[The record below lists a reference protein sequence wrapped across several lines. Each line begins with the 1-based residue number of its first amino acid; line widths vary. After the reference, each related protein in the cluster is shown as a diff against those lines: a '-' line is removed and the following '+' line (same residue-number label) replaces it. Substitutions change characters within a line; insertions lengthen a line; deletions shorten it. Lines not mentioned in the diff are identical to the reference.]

1 MVVVIFSE
9 KKSHPSLFLVKIVK
23 GLLKQ
28 EYILEAVRKGLKKLN
43 LLDLLKSLPFYKLS
57 YSSNPEILSLEN
69 DHRQVREGAL
79 FICIKGYTFDGHK
92 VAQEAV
98 NKGARAILA
107 EQPVEVEGAPV
118 ITVADTKKAMAIL
131 ANFYYGSPTTEMQL
145 VGITGTNGKT
155 TTSHLLTE
163 IYKEAGE
170 KTGLIGTMYMK
181 IGEEV
186 IDTKNTT
193 PESLTL
199 QKTFKKMRDKGVSA
213 AVMEVSSHSLV
224 EGRVWGCDYD
234 IAVFTN
240 LTQDHLDYHHT
251 MEEYRRAKG
260 LLFAQLGNTY
270 SADKPKFAVLNE
282 DEEASAVYKRETA
295 AHIVTY
301 GIDNPAMFQAT
312 DIKLTS
318 EGTEFLL
325 NYPDGNRKVK
335 TKFAG
340 KFNVYNVLAA
350 LAAACTAGVDLDT
363 AIHAIERMEGVA
375 GRFELVPNNQGI
387 AVIVDYAH
395 TPDSLVNVLKTV
407 QPLTAGR
414 VFTVV
419 GCGGDRDRT
428 KRPLMAEVACEYA
441 TNAIFT
447 SDNPRSED
455 PAAIL
460 KDMEAGVIGEAYK
473 VILDRR
479 EAIFH
484 AIEQAQS
491 GDAVVIAGKGH
502 ETYQI
507 IGNQVLDFD
516 DRAVAKEAL
525 SSRKKEAN

>member
-1 MVVVIFSE
+1 M
-9 KKSHPSLFLVKIVK
+9 
-23 GLLKQ
+23 
-28 EYILEAVRKGLKKLN
+28 N
-43 LLDLLKSLPFYKLS
+43 LSDLLKSLPFYKLS
-57 YSSNPEILSLEN
+57 HSSNPEILSLEN
-69 DHRQVREGAL
+69 DHRQVQEGSL
-79 FICIKGYTFDGHK
+79 FICIKGYTFDGHT

-98 NKGARAILA
+98 NRGARAILA
-107 EQPVEVEGAPV
+107 EQPVKVEGAPV
-118 ITVADTKKAMAIL
+118 ITVTDTKKAMAIL
-131 ANFYYGSPTTEMQL
+131 ADFYYGSPTSKMKL

-170 KTGLIGTMYMK
+170 TTGLIGTMYMK

-186 IDTKNTT
+186 INTKNTT

-199 QKTFKKMRDKGVSA
+199 QKTFKKMKDNDVTA

-234 IAVFTN
+234 VAVFTN

-270 SADKPKFAVLNE
+270 STDKPKFAVLNE
-282 DEEASAVYKRETA
+282 DEEATVFYKKETA

-301 GIDNPAMFQAT
+301 GIDHEAMFRAT

-318 EGTEFLL
+318 KGTEFLL
-325 NYPDGNRKVK
+325 CYPEGSRKVE
-335 TKFAG
+335 TKLAG

-350 LAAACTAGVDLDT
+350 LAAAYAGGVEVETAVR
-363 AIHAIERMEGVA
+363 AIERIEGVA
-375 GRFELVPNNQGI
+375 GRFELVTNDQGI

-407 QPLTAGR
+407 QPLTEGR
-414 VFTVV
+414 MFAIV

-428 KRPLMAEVACEYA
+428 KRPIMASVACKYA

-455 PAAIL
+455 PATIL
-460 KDMEAGVIGEAYK
+460 NDMEAGVTGELYE
-473 VILDRR
+473 VIPDRR
-479 EAIFH
+479 EAIFY
-484 AIEQAQS
+484 AIEHAQP

-507 IGNQVLDFD
+507 IGDKVLDFD
-516 DRAVAKEAL
+516 DREVAKEAL

>member
-1 MVVVIFSE
+1 M
-9 KKSHPSLFLVKIVK
+9 
-23 GLLKQ
+23 
-28 EYILEAVRKGLKKLN
+28 N
-43 LLDLLKSLPFYKLS
+43 LSDLLKSLPFYKLS
-57 YSSNPEILSLEN
+57 NASNPEILSVEN
-69 DHRQVREGAL
+69 DHRQVQEGSL
-79 FICIKGYTFDGHK
+79 FICIKGYTFDGHT

-98 NKGARAILA
+98 NRGARAVLT

-118 ITVADTKKAMAIL
+118 ITVADTKRAMAVL
-131 ANFYYGSPTTEMQL
+131 ADVYYGSPTAGMQL

-155 TTSHLLTE
+155 TTSHLLAE

-186 IDTKNTT
+186 LHTKNTT

-199 QKTFKKMRDKGVSA
+199 QKTFKKMRDEGVTA
-213 AVMEVSSHSLV
+213 AVMEVSSHALV

-234 IAVFTN
+234 VAVFTN

-270 SADKPKFAVLNE
+270 STDRPKFAVLNA
-282 DEEASAVYKRETA
+282 DEEASDFYKKETA

-301 GIDNPAMFQAT
+301 GIDKEAMFRAT
-312 DIKLTS
+312 NVQLTS
-318 EGTEFLL
+318 EGTTFLL
-325 NYPDGNRKVK
+325 TYPEGERKVK
-335 TKFAG
+335 TKLAG

-350 LAAACTAGVDLDT
+350 LTAAGAAGVDVDT
-363 AIHAIERMEGVA
+363 AIRALERIDGVA
-375 GRFELVPNNQGI
+375 GRFELVTNDQGI
-387 AVIVDYAH
+387 TVIVDYAH

-407 QPLTAGR
+407 QPLTSGR
-414 VFTVV
+414 VFALV

-428 KRPLMAEVACEYA
+428 KRPLMAQAACEYA
-441 TNAIFT
+441 TNPVFT

-460 KDMEAGVIGEAYK
+460 RDMEAGVAGKSYK
-473 VILDRR
+473 VILDRK

-484 AIEQAQS
+484 AIREAKV
-491 GDAVVIAGKGH
+491 GDAVIIAGKGH

-507 IGNQVLDFD
+507 IGDKILDFD
-516 DRAVAKEAL
+516 DREVAKAAL